1 MSNSNQ
7 VNQVI
12 SYETDTGVI
21 NLTEKLII
29 SCIGKGKDFT
39 QQEIYNFMMLCQHR
53 KLNPFLGEAHLIKY
67 GPVAQQVVGLPV
79 FQKRLNSH
87 KKNKGFN
94 LGIITID
101 EKSVIQYREGTFYPS
116 ENEKLVGAYC
126 DFIKEGFHK
135 PFRWTVNLNDY
146 MKTITDKVTKA
157 VRPQGQWQTMPA
169 VMITKCAFVAGV
181 RYAYPEEFGGMYS
194 PEELNIDEEQL
205 NIIQETITDEEIKN
219 LKQLSKSSLYSD
231 ENSFKI
237 LEYLLKKA
245 VDSGFLVN
253 TRIEEIPR
261 TKLDAI
267 KTQLLVIK
275 NKQEKI
281 IKEKIKIEEP
291 KTEEPKTEKIKTEKI
306 KTEKIKIEEPKIE
319 KSKVEEKIKNSKNEE
334 SKTKNLDLKEVKND
348 K

>member
-1 MSNSNQ
+1 MSYLVLLGNYSFFDQ
-7 VNQVI
+7 AQTGELKRVNI
-12 SYETDTGVI
+12 EGYED
-21 NLTEKLII
+21 
-29 SCIGKGKDFT
+29 
-39 QQEIYNFMMLCQHR
+39 
-53 KLNPFLGEAHLIKY
+53 
-67 GPVAQQVVGLPV
+67 
-79 FQKRLNSH
+79 
-87 KKNKGFN
+87 
-94 LGIITID
+94 ID
-101 EKSVIQYREGTFYPS
+101 P
-116 ENEKLVGAYC
+116 
-126 DFIKEGFHK
+126 
-135 PFRWTVNLNDY
+135 
-146 MKTITDKVTKA
+146 
-157 VRPQGQWQTMPA
+157 
-169 VMITKCAFVAGV
+169 
-181 RYAYPEEFGGMYS
+181 
-194 PEELNIDEEQL
+194 
-205 NIIQETITDEEIKN
+205 EEIKN
-219 LKQLSKSSLYSD
+219 LKELSKSSLYSD

-261 TKLDAI
+261 TKLDTI

-291 KTEEPKTEKIKTEKI
+291 KTEEPKTEKI